1 MKRLLEQQDGFSM
14 VEVLVAAIV
23 LVLALT
29 AVVGV
34 LVGGQSQSA
43 ATVQEAQLINI
54 ADQQIEQVRAE
65 VAADGFSE
73 LAMSSA
79 PTAPSS
85 PEGAANVVRNTF
97 KNPNTFVE
105 GSCYEI
111 ASNYDNVNT
120 SASSQPYGTAPT
132 AFMQWSYCGSD
143 DGEPL
148 AVLGSPATALINV
161 NTGTPS
167 ACSTGSSATITVPCT
182 ISLYNGYSATVYEY
196 VTDSFVGCGASTY
209 ATTGSSCSLPS
220 TSGVCGSGSYP
231 TPTAPASTACS
242 DVRRVTVAVYP
253 GGAGRLAQPTP
264 VFLSTVIADP
274 TPVSSQAGSLGLTLG
289 VGL

>member
-1 MKRLLEQQDGFSM
+1 MTRRLKRQDGFTL

-29 AVVGV
+29 AVVTV
-34 LVGGQSQSA
+34 VVGGQSQSS
-43 ATVQEAQLINI
+43 ATVQEAELINI

-65 VAADGFSE
+65 VAASGFSE
-73 LAMSSA
+73 LAMSST
-79 PTAPSS
+79 PTAPAS
-85 PEGAANVVRNTF
+85 PEAASNIVRNTF

-105 GSCYEI
+105 SSCYEI

-120 SASSQPYGTAPT
+120 SASAQPYGTAPT
-132 AFMQWSYCGSD
+132 GFMQWSYCGSD
-143 DGEPL
+143 DGEPM

-161 NTGTPS
+161 TTGTPS
-167 ACSTGSSATITVPCT
+167 ACSTASSATITVPCT

-196 VTDSFVGCGASTY
+196 VTDTFVGCGASTY
-209 ATTGSSCSLPS
+209 ATTGSTCSLPS
-220 TSGVCGSGSYP
+220 TSGVCASSSYP
-231 TPTAPASTACS
+231 TSTSPASTLCS
-242 DVRRVTVAVYP
+242 DARRVTVAVYP
-253 GGAGRLAQPTP
+253 GGAGRLALPTP

-274 TPVSSQAGSLGLTLG
+274 TPVTSQSGALGLTLG